1 MFQYWKYIIGITLEQ
16 TFSLEHRSAS
26 SVWSWQLCVSLWFVF
41 CLTWAALVRLSLTGT
56 VINLATLY
64 FTKKLVSELL
74 KLSQIFQMG
83 VSYKFW
89 SRSNCWVLSN
99 KPLSAWRVRKEIP
112 KHNFLQCRDCFDLF
126 FCLFMYEKVLN
137 VPREFCQ
144 IVMLKN

>member
-64 FTKKLVSELL
+64 FTKKLISELL

-83 VSYKFW
+83 VSYNFL

-99 KPLSAWRVRKEIP
+99 KPLTAWRVKKEKP
-112 KHNFLQCRDCFDLF
+112 RNNLLQCRDCFDLF
-126 FCLFMYEKVLN
+126 FAYLCTKKF
-137 VPREFCQ
+137 
-144 IVMLKN
+144 